1 MPTANVNGQEL
12 HYLQRGEGEPLLLIQ
27 GLAGTHLTWGE
38 DFLEILERDFALTV
52 FDNRGVAGS
61 SRVTAP
67 FSVADMADD
76 AAGLLDAL
84 EIERSHVLGIS
95 MGGMIAQHLALRHP
109 DRLTTLTLGCT
120 YSGGPGSQ
128 TSGERVRSRL
138 IEGWSSG
145 DREKAIRTAWEVNVS
160 PSFARGEDR
169 YATFRENAL
178 GARVA
183 LEVIGLQL
191 QAVGGHDV
199 LDRLGEIETPT
210 LVVHGELDEMLPV
223 ANGRLIASKIPG
235 ARYEELDGIG
245 HLFWVEEPERS
256 AALIREHARAA
267 AAAG

>member
-27 GLAGTHLTWGE
+27 GLSGTHLTWGE
-38 DFLEILERDFALTV
+38 EFLEILERDFALTV
-52 FDNRGVAGS
+52 FDNRGVGKS
-61 SRVTAP
+61 SRVTEP

-84 EIERSHVLGIS
+84 GLERAHVLGIS
-95 MGGMIAQHLALRHP
+95 MGGMIAQHLTLRHP
-109 DRLTTLTLGCT
+109 GKVTTLTLGCT
-120 YSGGPGSQ
+120 YSGGAGSAT
-128 TSGERVRSRL
+128 TSEAVARRL
-138 IEGWSSG
+138 TEGWSSG

-160 PSFARGEDR
+160 PSFAGGKEQFR
-169 YATFRENAL
+169 TFRENAL

-183 LEVIGLQL
+183 LEVIMLQV

-210 LVVHGELDEMLPV
+210 LIIHGELDEMLPV

-235 ARYEELDGIG
+235 ARYEEFEDVG

-256 AALIREHARAA
+256 AALIRDHAQVAA
-267 AAAG
+267 TG